1 MENYL
6 AKEVAP
12 EAPSKS
18 VFLTIILTSIALIV
32 ALVIALFAVTNKDDV
47 PKISD
52 IQGAASASQA
62 EVVSYDWKRFKE
74 NECIAG
80 VGPDGIAKTAKE
92 VSCYDAHDA
101 IVIGKEIVPRA
112 SKYTPYP
119 AKEYLE
125 DIAWEICNNAALEPR
140 ETANHPVYKDWG
152 RAVYV
157 PSERDWTDGNNSVVC
172 LFQTPNPASP
182 PQSSWT

>member
-6 AKEVAP
+6 APKE
-12 EAPSKS
+12 PSKP

-32 ALVIALFAVTNKDDV
+32 ALVIALFAVANKDEA
-47 PKISD
+47 PKFSD
-52 IQGAASASQA
+52 INVPTSAPQS

-80 VGPDGIAKTAKE
+80 VGSDGIAKTAKE
-92 VSCYDAHDA
+92 VSCYVAHDA
-101 IVIGKEIVPRA
+101 IVIGKEIIPRA

-119 AKEYLE
+119 AKQYLE
-125 DIAWEICNNAALEPR
+125 DIAWEVCNNAALEPR

-152 RAVYV
+152 RAIYV

-172 LFQTPNPASP
+172 LFQTPNLASP